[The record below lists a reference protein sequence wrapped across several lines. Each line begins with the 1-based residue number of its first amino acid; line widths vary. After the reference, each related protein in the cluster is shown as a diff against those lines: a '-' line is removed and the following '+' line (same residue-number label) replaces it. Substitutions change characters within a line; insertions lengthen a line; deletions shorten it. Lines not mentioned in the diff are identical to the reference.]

1 MQKRVLLVEDEPEI
15 RHLVETHLGDD
26 GCEVTAVGTCRHG
39 AALVASDSWDLL
51 ILDLMLPDGDGL
63 DICRSVRK
71 SDTCLPVMMLTAK
84 STEDDRV
91 AGLDSG
97 ADDYLSK
104 PFSVLEL
111 KARVRALLR
120 RADAYARASLAS
132 SAARAD
138 GTEQVVHAGLLID
151 VSRRTV
157 MIDDTPIQ
165 LTAKEFDLLLHFAR
179 NPGRVFTRAEL
190 LDQVWGYSHE
200 GYEHTVNSHI
210 NRLRAK
216 IEAAPTDPHFVR
228 TVWGVGY
235 RFFDPRVDDSA
246 PEAVS

>member
-15 RHLVETHLGDD
+15 RHLVETHLSDC

-39 AALVASDSWDLL
+39 ETLVASDSWDLL
-51 ILDLMLPDGDGL
+51 ILDLMLPDGDGM
-63 DICRSVRK
+63 DICRLVRQNPGY
-71 SDTCLPVMMLTAK
+71 LPVMMLTAR

-91 AGLDSG
+91 LGLDTG
-97 ADDYLSK
+97 ADDYLAK

-111 KARVRALLR
+111 KARVRAILR
-120 RADAYARASLAS
+120 RSDAYAHATEATVSTEPDQLAL
-132 SAARAD
+132 
-138 GTEQVVHAGLLID
+138 AGLLID
-151 VSRRTV
+151 VTRRSV
-157 MIDDTPIQ
+157 ALDDVPIQ

-179 NPGRVFTRAEL
+179 HPGRVFTRTEL

-216 IEAAPTDPHFVR
+216 IEKQPTEPRFVK

-235 RFFDPRVDDSA
+235 RFFDPSVDDAAA
-246 PEAVS
+246 PAQAVS

>member
-15 RHLVETHLGDD
+15 RHLVETHLGDV
-26 GCEVTAVGTCRHG
+26 GCDVTAVGTCRHG
-39 AALVASDSWDLL
+39 EALVASDTWDLL

-63 DICRSVRK
+63 DICRLVRQ
-71 SDTCLPVMMLTAK
+71 SESYLPVMMLTAR
-84 STEDDRV
+84 SAEDDRV
-91 AGLDSG
+91 LGLDTG
-97 ADDYLSK
+97 ADDYLAK

-111 KARVRALLR
+111 KARVRAILR
-120 RADAYARASLAS
+120 RSDAYANAASEAESRPAEQLAH
-132 SAARAD
+132 
-138 GTEQVVHAGLLID
+138 EGLLID
-151 VSRRTV
+151 INRRAV
-157 MIDDTPIQ
+157 ELDDIPIQ

-179 NPGRVFTRAEL
+179 HPGRVFSRAEL

-216 IEAAPTDPHFVR
+216 IEKQPTEPRFVK

-235 RFFDPRVDDSA
+235 RFFDPRIDDSPA
-246 PEAVS
+246 HARAVS